1 MAVKGMTV
9 KTMGWMQK
17 AALAAGALA
26 FLVACGDS
34 TPPATQE
41 NAPERDP
48 SITWKMSSAYP
59 STLPQIGTLAKR
71 LSNQMELVSG
81 GDIEIEF
88 YEPGALVPAL
98 EAFEAISAG
107 ALEVAWS
114 TPGYWAGKVPALQ
127 LFSAVPF
134 GMRSDEYMA
143 WYYFGGGRELFEE
156 IYHRFN
162 IHAVMCG
169 MIAPEASGWFK
180 NEIKTPEDL
189 EGLKIRFFGL
199 GGKVLEKLGA
209 NTQLLASGD
218 ILPALEL
225 GTIDGT
231 EFSMPAIDVNLGF
244 HQVAKHYYFPGW
256 HQQSTFFDLM
266 INLDEWNALNHTQKA
281 QIETVCGDTMRYSI
295 AEGEAIQSEAIAFLK
310 ERGVQ
315 IHQWSPE
322 VLAALEAAWLEVAD
336 ELSAEDPDFKR
347 VYESFTAF
355 REKNADWRALGYLP

>member
-1 MAVKGMTV
+1 MMKLTV
-9 KTMGWMQK
+9 K
-17 AALAAGALA
+17 AAFVAGAFFILSGCA
-26 FLVACGDS
+26 AEEQP
-34 TPPATQE
+34 TTQGSE
-41 NAPERDP
+41 VPRAP
-48 SITWKMSSAYP
+48 SVTWKMSSAYP

-107 ALEVAWS
+107 ALEAAWS

-143 WYYFGGGRELFEE
+143 WFYFGGGKELFEE
-156 IYHRFN
+156 IYHRYN
-162 IHAVMCG
+162 IHGVMCG

-180 NEIKTPEDL
+180 TEIKTPEDL

-244 HQVAKHYYFPGW
+244 YQAAKHYYFPGW

-266 INLDEWNALNHTQKA
+266 INLDEWHALSDTQRA

-295 AEGEAIQSEAIAFLK
+295 AEGEAIQSDAIAFLK

-315 IHQWSPE
+315 VHQWSPE
-322 VLAALEAAWLEVAD
+322 VLAALQAAWLEVAA

-355 REKNADWRALGYLP
+355 RQKNEDWRALGYLP